1 MQQLTRL
8 FVVVFAVSIAAPA
21 MAQPAEWTITP
32 YAWLAGFDGTLGT
45 EGTPPGLNGGRIDV
59 DTSGVKLKQVGAML
73 HVNWRQGRI
82 SAFGD
87 WTYAN
92 VKADSPTPFATLYAG
107 TDVKVRGNI
116 VEANVGYDLLPAAD
130 SHVDV
135 FGGVRFYDLHL
146 DLALRQGTLPGASV
160 GGSSSWADG
169 VVGVRAVTRFADKW
183 QAFASADVGGGGS
196 DLAWQL
202 YGGVGYQ
209 FSWGS
214 IIAGYRHLHVN
225 YVKNSYKLDG
235 ALTGPLIGAS
245 FRF

>member
-1 MQQLTRL
+1 MQHLMRSLVLALTMSL
-8 FVVVFAVSIAAPA
+8 VVPA
-21 MAQPAEWTITP
+21 LAQQGQWTITP

-45 EGTPPGLNGGRIDV
+45 EGTPPGLMGGRIDV

-73 HVNWRQGRI
+73 HINYRQGPW

-116 VEANVGYDLLPAAD
+116 VEANVGYDLLPSRD

-135 FGGVRFYDLHL
+135 FGGIRYYDMHI

-169 VVGVRAVTRFADKW
+169 VVGVRAITRFADKW

-214 IIAGYRHLHVN
+214 LIAGYRHLHVN

-245 FRF
+245 FQF

>member
-1 MQQLTRL
+1 MRL
-8 FVVVFAVSIAAPA
+8 PVLSFAVLLATPCT
-21 MAQPAEWTITP
+21 AQPAEWTITP
-32 YAWLAGFDGTLGT
+32 YAWIAGFDGTLGT

-73 HVNWRQGRI
+73 HLNWRQGRV

-87 WTYAN
+87 WAYAN
-92 VKADSPTPFATLYAG
+92 IKADSPTPFATLYAG

-130 SHVDV
+130 SHVDLY
-135 FGGVRFYDLHL
+135 GGVRFYDLHL

-160 GGSSSWADG
+160 GGSSSWADA
-169 VVGVRAVTRFADKW
+169 VVGVRGVTRFADKW
-183 QAFASADVGGGGS
+183 EAFASADVGGGGS
-196 DLAWQL
+196 DLSWDL
-202 YGGVGYQ
+202 YGGVGYH

-214 IIAGYRHLHVN
+214 LIAGYRHLHVN
-225 YVKNSYKLDG
+225 YVKNTYKIDG

>member
-1 MQQLTRL
+1 MRL
-8 FVVVFAVSIAAPA
+8 SARMLVSSFAVLLSAPA
-21 MAQPAEWTITP
+21 MAEQGQWTITP
-32 YAWLAGFDGTLGT
+32 YAWLAGFDGTLGA

-59 DTSGVKLKQVGAML
+59 DTSGLHLKQVGAMVQL
-73 HVNWRQGRI
+73 NWRQGPW

-107 TDVKVRGNI
+107 TDIKLQGNI
-116 VEANVGYDLLPAAD
+116 VEANVGYDLLGARD
-130 SHVDV
+130 SQVDL
-135 FGGVRFYDLHL
+135 FGGVRFYDLHI

-160 GGSSSWADG
+160 GGSSQWTDG

-214 IIAGYRHLHVN
+214 LIAGYRHLHVN

-245 FRF
+245 FYF

>member
-1 MQQLTRL
+1 MRHLIRL
-8 FVVVFAVSIAAPA
+8 LFLSFAISLAAPA
-21 MAQPAEWTITP
+21 LAQQSEWTITP
-32 YAWLAGFDGTLGT
+32 YAWIAGFDGTLGT
-45 EGTPPGLNGGRIDV
+45 EGSPPGMNTGRIDV
-59 DTSGVKLKQVGAML
+59 DTSGVKLKQAGAML
-73 HVNWRQGRI
+73 HINWRQGRV

-92 VKADSPTPFATLYAG
+92 VKADAPTPFTTLYAG

-116 VEANVGYDLLPAAD
+116 VEANVGYDLVPSPV
-130 SHVDV
+130 SHVDLY
-135 FGGVRFYDLHL
+135 GGLRFYDLHV
-146 DLALRQGTLPGASV
+146 DLALREGTLPGLSV
-160 GGSSSWADG
+160 GGSSSWTDG
-169 VVGVRAVTRFADKW
+169 VVGIRGVTPFADKW
-183 QAFASADVGGGGS
+183 QAFASADIGAGGS

-225 YVKNSYKLDG
+225 YVKNNYKLDG

>member
-1 MQQLTRL
+1 MQHLRRL
-8 FVVVFAVSIAAPA
+8 LVVPFAVCLATPV
-21 MAQPAEWTITP
+21 MAQQGQWTITP
-32 YAWLAGFDGTLGT
+32 YAWLAGFDGTLGA
-45 EGTPPGLNGGRIDV
+45 EGTPPGLGGGRIDV

-73 HVNWRQGRI
+73 HLNYRQGPW

-116 VEANVGYDLLPAAD
+116 VEANVGYDLLPARD

-135 FGGVRFYDLHL
+135 FGGVRWYDLHI
-146 DLALRQGTLPGASV
+146 DLALRQGTLPGATV

-183 QAFASADVGGGGS
+183 QAFASADIGAGGS

-214 IIAGYRHLHVN
+214 LIAGYRHLHVN
-225 YVKNSYKLDG
+225 YAKGSYKLDG

-245 FRF
+245 FQF